1 MVEWAEWVRGAGML
15 FSWGVPVAMV
25 IGLLVGII
33 IAAIP
38 GLPAGLGLVL
48 LVPFTFQMPMMP
60 ALILLAG
67 AYIGGSF
74 GGAISAILINVPGSP
89 AAIATPLDGYPM
101 TQKGQSNEALGVSI
115 AASGIGGCLGILI
128 LLFVMQPLSKLA
140 LRFGPPEMFMVSVF
154 ALTII
159 ASLHEGGMAKGM
171 LAGLFGILLG
181 TMGMSDTGA
190 VRNGFKLIDLI
201 DGVPV
206 IPVLVGVFGFSELFS
221 LMEKEYITGKIVR
234 RDFKRILHGFRLT
247 VRHPFS
253 IVRSSAIGVLIGA
266 LPAAGAAVAS
276 VVSYTYAK
284 RFSRHPETFGTGEPE
299 GVLAA
304 EAANNA
310 SEGGAMATMLALGIP
325 GGQATAILI
334 GAFMLQG
341 LIPGPRLFYTHMHV
355 VYGLITG
362 SLVAQVLLLAIGLVC
377 AYYFASVIETPTR
390 ILVPV
395 ITMFCTLGS
404 FVLRSTMF
412 DVYLM
417 FIFGILGWYMRKHHY
432 PVVAVVLGIILG
444 PIADGELIR
453 TYQRFPGELTVF
465 FTRPISLVL
474 FILTLA
480 GLVFPY
486 LIRKPAVPKARDSSS
501 TSESA

>member
-1 MVEWAEWVRGAGML
+1 MVDWTQFFRGVEML
-15 FSWGVPVAMV
+15 FSWGVPVAIV
-25 IGLLVGII
+25 LGLLWGTI

-38 GLPAGLGLVL
+38 GLPAGLGLAL
-48 LVPFTFQMPMMP
+48 LVPFTFKMPVMS
-60 ALILLAG
+60 ALLLLAG
-67 AYIGGSF
+67 AYTGGSY
-74 GGAISAILINVPGSP
+74 GGAISAILINIPGSP

-101 TQKGQSNEALGVSI
+101 TRKGESNEALGIAI
-115 AASGIGGCLGILI
+115 AASGIGGFLGIVV
-128 LLFVMQPLSKLA
+128 LLFVMRPLSQLA
-140 LRFGPPEMFMVSVF
+140 LRFGPPEMFMVAIF

-159 ASLHEGGMAKGM
+159 ASLHEGGLEKGM
-171 LAGLFGILLG
+171 LAGLFGVMLG
-181 TMGMSDTGA
+181 TMGMSSTGA
-190 VRNGFKLIDLI
+190 IRSGFNFTYLI

-206 IPVLVGVFGFSELFS
+206 IPVLIGVFGFSELFS
-221 LMEKEYITGKIVR
+221 LMEKEYVTGKVVK
-234 RDFKRILHGFRLT
+234 RDFRKILYGFRLT
-247 VRHPFS
+247 IRHPLN
-253 IVRSSAIGVLIGA
+253 IARSSVIGVIIGA
-266 LPAAGAAVAS
+266 LPAAGAAVAA

-299 GVLAA
+299 GLIAA

-355 VYGLITG
+355 IYGLIAG
-362 SLVAQVLLLAIGLVC
+362 SFVEQIVLLGVGLLC
-377 AYYFASVIETPTR
+377 SYYFARVIEAPTR
-390 ILVPV
+390 ILVPL
-395 ITMFCTLGS
+395 ISMFCVLGS

-465 FTRPISLVL
+465 FTRPISLIL
-474 FILTLA
+474 FILTIGGLA
-480 GLVFPY
+480 FPY
-486 LIRKPAVPKARDSSS
+486 LMRKPAVPKA
-501 TSESA
+501 